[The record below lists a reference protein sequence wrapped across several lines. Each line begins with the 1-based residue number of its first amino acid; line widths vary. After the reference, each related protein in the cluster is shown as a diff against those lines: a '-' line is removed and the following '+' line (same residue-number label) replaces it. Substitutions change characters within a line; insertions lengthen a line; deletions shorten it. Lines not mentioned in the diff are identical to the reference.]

1 VWTDRIDCAPP
12 SGQHVR
18 VDGVTDER
26 IVEEVVGRLGST
38 FPRLPKDFL
47 ATKVSET
54 LRSFGDARIR
64 DFLPVLVERKV
75 LSALKPLAD

>member
-1 VWTDRIDCAPP
+1 MDQRIDCAHP
-12 SGQHVR
+12 SGHHGR

-26 IVEEVVGRLGST
+26 IVDEVVGRLGST
-38 FPRLPKDFL
+38 FPLLPRDFL

-54 LRSFGDARIR
+54 LQSFGDARIR

-75 LSALKPLAD
+75 LSVLKPLAD

>member
-1 VWTDRIDCAPP
+1 MDQQIDCTPR
-12 SGQHVR
+12 SGHHGR

-26 IVEEVVGRLGST
+26 IVDEVVDRLGST

-54 LRSFGDARIR
+54 LQSFGDAHIR